1 MGKPAS
7 MQKVSSLVS
16 DSSSDFVAYISL
28 PCHMTTVNVLEVRDI
43 MSS

>member
-7 MQKVSSLVS
+7 IKKVSSLLS
-16 DSSSDFVAYISL
+16 DSSSDLVAYISL
-28 PCHMTTVNVLEVRDI
+28 PCYVTTVNVLEVSDI